1 VFITYLSPA
10 TRFRLHIGAK
20 PKPQAPKL
28 ALNFG
33 KIICK
38 HHPDIKVQPRYM
50 VPLRGAFELSPLIM
64 FACGAAQGPQI
75 GQMVIQAKQW
85 TLETG
90 TSDEALVEEF
100 IKNLTIQ

>member
-10 TRFRLHIGAK
+10 IRCRLHIGAK

-38 HHPDIKVQPRYM
+38 HHPDIKVKPRHM
-50 VPLRGAFELSPLIM
+50 IPLRGAFEASPLIM
-64 FACGAAQGPQI
+64 FACQGPQI